1 MITLKSLV
9 EQHGDERVAEVLGVT
24 TAYIKRCLA
33 PSAKSRVRTVKLVN
47 AAKKLK

>member
-1 MITLKSLV
+1 MELKTLV
-9 EQHGDERVAEVLGVT
+9 DTYGADRVADVLGVT

-33 PSAKSRVRTVKLVN
+33 PNATSRVRTVKLVN

>member
-1 MITLKSLV
+1 MNLKSLV
-9 EQHGDERVAEVLGVT
+9 DTYGADRVADAVGVS

-33 PSAKSRVRTVKLVN
+33 PDAKSRVRTVKLVN